1 MKLIQSYKI
10 PAVLLILILGFVF
23 ASEAGSPSSGAGEY
37 SVLSILPPLFAILL
51 ALVTH
56 EAHLSLFIGIW
67 LGSTMVVQHPISGLT
82 HALDTYIVQTV
93 TDHGHASIL
102 IFTALYVLNISGG
115 TIIDVVSDNK
125 IKLLVNN
132 KKVVFD
138 SRDLKLVF

>member
-23 ASEAGSPSSGAGEY
+23 ASETGSLSSGAVEY

-82 HALDTYIVQTV
+82 YALDTYMVQTV
-93 TDHGHASIL
+93 TDHGHASICL
-102 IFTALYVLNISGG
+102 LY
-115 TIIDVVSDNK
+115 TSDAADDMH
-125 IKLLVNN
+125 V
-132 KKVVFD
+132 
-138 SRDLKLVF
+138 